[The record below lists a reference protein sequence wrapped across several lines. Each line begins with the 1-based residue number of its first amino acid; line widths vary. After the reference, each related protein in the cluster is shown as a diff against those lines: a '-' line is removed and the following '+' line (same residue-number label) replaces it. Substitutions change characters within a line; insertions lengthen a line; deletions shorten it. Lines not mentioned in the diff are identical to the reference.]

1 MIKTALLII
10 TMSGYGTVYENP
22 YPTIES
28 CLADRKVVASQIDD
42 RESYDLQVL
51 CVPDVNNQQ
60 EIWSLFDKFMD
71 RIPHNNNCKETSGDF
86 RVWNETNGTRK
97 NLCSQE

>member
-22 YPTIES
+22 YPNIES
-28 CLADRKVVASQIDD
+28 CLADRKVVASQIDE
-42 RESYDLQVL
+42 RESCDLQVL

-60 EIWSLFDKFMD
+60 EIWKFMD
-71 RIPHNNNCKETSGDF
+71 RIPHNNCYTMDCIRN
-86 RVWNETNGTRK
+86 
-97 NLCSQE
+97 